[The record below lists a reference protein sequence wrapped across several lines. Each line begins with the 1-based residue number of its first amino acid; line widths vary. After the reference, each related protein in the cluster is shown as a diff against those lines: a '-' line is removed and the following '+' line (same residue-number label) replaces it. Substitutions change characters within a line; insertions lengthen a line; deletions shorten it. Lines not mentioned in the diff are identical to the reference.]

1 MEDDHAGTYHFRPSN
16 LHIPGFGYGI
26 LGEGTQGKM
35 SFPQI
40 VASCQ
45 APPCSRSEIRVNLGI
60 SSISDLKKKL
70 AKRLIAGIG

>member
-1 MEDDHAGTYHFRPSN
+1 MQAPTIFVPVICTFRASVTK
-16 LHIPGFGYGI
+16 I

-40 VASCQ
+40 VASYQ

-60 SSISDLKKKL
+60 SSISDFKKKL